1 MNIAQKQ
8 QLNAE
13 RKVVPSKLYHRFQ
26 ELMPMVCVDVAVYV
40 PGKGLFLGKRSMPPV
55 KDLYWLPGGRLIY
68 GEKPEDCAARKVK
81 EETGMDIKVLGL
93 LGIGDTVFEAG
104 EKRHTV
110 NLTYLAFA
118 TGNEVKLSADFTS
131 YKFVDTVSEDMHPYL
146 RKMLSDSGIMDVN
159 GAVSIKKLMRTVRL
173 DERTGELSAL
183 KRDL

>member
-1 MNIAQKQ
+1 
-8 QLNAE
+8 
-13 RKVVPSKLYHRFQ
+13 
-26 ELMPMVCVDVAVYV
+26 
-40 PGKGLFLGKRSMPPV
+40 
-55 KDLYWLPGGRLIY
+55 
-68 GEKPEDCAARKVK
+68 
-81 EETGMDIKVLGL
+81 MDIKVLGL